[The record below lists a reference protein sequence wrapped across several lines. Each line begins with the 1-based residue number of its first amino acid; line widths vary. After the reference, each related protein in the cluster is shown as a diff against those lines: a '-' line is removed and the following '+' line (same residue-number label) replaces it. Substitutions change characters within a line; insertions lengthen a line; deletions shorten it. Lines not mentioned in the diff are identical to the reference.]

1 MWKRKSDPLVENT
14 LALVQGM
21 AKAEIQRDSAPIE
34 KAEPAELATRS
45 NLPKPKSRLFD
56 DDEELK
62 ARLSEFKA
70 VQRKF
75 EREREEFCART
86 MEKVRS
92 SLGRNGV

>member
-21 AKAEIQRDSAPIE
+21 AKAEIHRDSAPIE
-34 KAEPAELATRS
+34 VAEPAELVTRS

-62 ARLSEFKA
+62 ARLTEFKA